1 MATQPARRRRVPTA
15 LFPAIEPY
23 RRGMLKVSDLHTI
36 YFEEC
41 GNPRGRPLVFLHG
54 GPGGGCDAMQRRYFD
69 PRKWRIVLFDQ
80 RGCGQS
86 RPHAELR
93 ENTTWHL
100 VSDIERLREH
110 LGIAQWLVFGGSWGS
125 TLALA
130 YAESFPKR
138 VRALVLR
145 GIFLLR
151 ASEIAWFYQDGASQL
166 FPDAFEAYAA
176 AIPKRERG
184 DLLAAY
190 YKRLTSRDRERRR
203 RAARAWSV
211 WEASTSKLV
220 TDPALIRK
228 FSGGRF
234 AEAFARIEAHY
245 FINRGFFEHDDQLLR
260 NARRLRDIPGVIVQ
274 GRYDVVC
281 PMRSAWDLHRAW
293 PAAELVVVP
302 DAGHSMSEDGIR
314 AALIAHTDRYA

>member
-23 RRGMLKVSDLHTI
+23 RKGLLKVSDLHTI

-80 RGCGQS
+80 RGCGRS

-93 ENTTWHL
+93 ENTTWDL
-100 VSDIERLREH
+100 VADIERLREH

-166 FPDAFEAYAA
+166 FPDAFEAYVA

-293 PAAELVVVP
+293 PTAELVVVP